1 MAGKVT
7 SGELQALKDLRLAD
21 LLCQDRAIPAGF
33 LTSVVALL
41 TQVGETALRSAS
53 TEVAAMFVECCA
65 TVRKSGGF

>member
-1 MAGKVT
+1 MT
-7 SGELQALKDLRLAD
+7 SCR
-21 LLCQDRAIPAGF
+21 IPVSVRMEQGF